1 MDTEYYTPDLTEISM
16 QLADLNRTVTELR
29 GLIVSAFVNEGS
41 EWKTFSDGEKKFLGL
56 HGFAGGIIG
65 GEIRGDL
72 KGRKEGGN
80 KGGGK
85 GESEP
90 PKNPQNCERILNAQ
104 DAEYLASKCTAVIAR
119 YLNPMELER
128 MNSSNALKQSAG
140 VMAKLLQAGYTNE
153 HILQAVTDAANDP
166 FWRKQFRSL
175 LKLTRKNKDGVM
187 YVDVFL
193 ALNQTNH
200 KLPQQ
205 RKKIIV

>member
-16 QLADLNRTVTELR
+16 QLAELNRTVTELR

-41 EWKTFSDGEKKFLGL
+41 EWKTFSDGEKKILGL
-56 HGFAGGIIG
+56 PGFAGGIIG
-65 GEIRGDL
+65 GEIRGDI
-72 KGRKEGGN
+72 KGRKEGGK

-85 GESEP
+85 GDELTSKS
-90 PKNPQNCERILNAQ
+90 PKNCERILNAQ
-104 DAEYLASKCTAVIAR
+104 DLDNLASKCTAVIAR

-128 MNSSNALKQSAG
+128 MNSSNALKQNAG

-175 LKLTRKNKDGVM
+175 LKLTRKNKDSVM

-200 KLPQQ
+200 KSPQQ

>member
-16 QLADLNRTVTELR
+16 QLAELNRTVTELR
-29 GLIVSAFVNEGS
+29 GLIVSAFANEGS
-41 EWKTFSDGEKKFLGL
+41 EWKIFLDGEKKFLGL

-85 GESEP
+85 GVSEP
-90 PKNPQNCERILNAQ
+90 PKNPQNCERILNAP
-104 DAEYLASKCTAVIAR
+104 DVEYLASKCTAVIAR

-128 MNSSNALKQSAG
+128 MNSSNAMKQNAG

-187 YVDVFL
+187 YIDVFL